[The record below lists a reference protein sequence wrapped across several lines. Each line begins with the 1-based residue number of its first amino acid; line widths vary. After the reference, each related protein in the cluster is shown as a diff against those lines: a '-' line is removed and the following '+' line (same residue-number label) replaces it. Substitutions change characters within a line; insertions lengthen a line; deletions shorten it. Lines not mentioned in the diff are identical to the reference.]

1 MYQITPIMRGPIRK
15 YELRRGAEYIGEFPT
30 LAACE
35 AMRDASE
42 KAGPDDFLRGYIECI
57 YFTDTG
63 DDEQPE
69 ADAELSDDARAQCV
83 ADCEGFQSIAGP
95 LLTRAYETGQYDAAQ
110 AGRDFWFT
118 RNHHGVG
125 FWDRKEL
132 NGVYMSPQVPNVP
145 DIGVRLT
152 ALAHR
157 LKALSAYASDDGSIG
172 LEG

>member
-30 LAACE
+30 LAECE

-63 DDEQPE
+63 DHEQPE
-69 ADAELSDDARAQCV
+69 ADAELSDDARAMCV
-83 ADCEGFQSIAGP
+83 ADCAKFQADNALP
-95 LLTRAYETGQYDAAQ
+95 LAHAYAHFPYEPVQ

-118 RNHHGVG
+118 RNGHGVG
-125 FWDRKEL
+125 FWDRGL
-132 NGVYMSPQVPNVP
+132 GAVGDTLS
-145 DIGVRLT
+145 T
-152 ALAHR
+152 AAR
-157 LKALSAYASDDGSIG
+157 AWVSLSAYAGEDGSIG
-172 LEG
+172 IEG